1 MVIGHVADRI
11 SDLSN
16 LQLTYWESIQD
27 MLYTSVLVFYYPTS
41 YKQIQASS
49 YDSYD
54 VLEFGNKNYESSVGF
69 LVYNEFYSI
78 LLADDFR
85 FPSMALELS
94 IYFSLVNAITSLD
107 GLTSSMYFLAN
118 LFTAFTPDIFTVMF
132 YEQLQVNLI
141 CHGN

>member
-16 LQLTYWESIQD
+16 LELTYWESIQD

-118 LFTAFTPDIFTVMF
+118 LFTAFTPDIFTVMY
-132 YEQLQVNLI
+132 YEQLQVN
-141 CHGN
+141 